1 MFREKS
7 ELPAFPSWRET
18 SRGRLD
24 TGGREPCTRPM
35 AVGSLL
41 PDIQGGLQSRVMDI
55 TVDDDLSRM
64 LLGASLCKI
73 KSKTWKKQRLFKLQ
87 EDFLT
92 IWYESKKSNKSKATF
107 SVVEIEA
114 VREGHQ
120 SEVLQSSAGEFPPER
135 CFTIV
140 FRGRRGNL
148 DLVAES
154 EEEAQRWAD
163 KNKDGR
169 MTFKEVK
176 NLLKMMN
183 IDMNEHHA
191 QHLFEM
197 ADMSRSGT
205 LEGIE
210 FVVFYKLLTQRDEL
224 QALFSSLSGD
234 GSVLSRG
241 ELAAFLRDFQRE
253 EGCEELRFAEELA
266 SAITEKHEL
275 SNIARSL
282 SVMTLDGFVRYL
294 TSPDGSL
301 WDQRHDSIGHDMT
314 RPLSHYFISSSHNTY
329 LMEDQ
334 LRGPSS
340 TEAYIR
346 AFRKGCRCVEL
357 DCWDGQNGEPVIYH
371 GHTLTSKILF
381 SDVIR
386 TIEKY
391 AFQVSDYPVILSI
404 ENHCSVAQQAVLA
417 RHMQSILGDKLLTA
431 PLAGLPSSQLP
442 SPEQLRGKVLV
453 KGKRLPGP
461 WPRET
466 VPVVNGHDESGEVS
480 DEDEAA
486 EMEDESVRNSVR
498 QRGKKCKQNL
508 SVELSNCVVYCRSVQ
523 FPGFSRP
530 RDQASAWDVSS
541 FTETKARKLLREDGN
556 EFVRHN
562 SLQLSRVYPA
572 GRRTD
577 SSNFNPQEFWNVGCQ
592 IVALNFQTAGD
603 EMDLHD
609 GHFRQNGGCGYVL
622 KPAFLCDPTTA
633 FQPENP
639 QPGTGLHT
647 VRLTIKVISG
657 QQLPKVPH
665 SNKGSIIDP
674 LVRVEVHGVPLD
686 NARYETKYIDNNGF
700 NPQWNEILSFNI
712 NVPEVAL
719 LRFVV
724 EDHDTATPND
734 FVAQYSIAFS
744 SLRQGYRHIPL
755 LSRDGTR
762 VEPSSLFIHV
772 KIADVTSQTGR
783 QTGKAT
789 GSLSAAECDS

>member
-1 MFREKS
+1 WIYDCF
-7 ELPAFPSWRET
+7 
-18 SRGRLD
+18 
-24 TGGREPCTRPM
+24 
-35 AVGSLL
+35 
-41 PDIQGGLQSRVMDI
+41 
-55 TVDDDLSRM
+55 
-64 LLGASLCKI
+64 
-73 KSKTWKKQRLFKLQ
+73 KK
-87 EDFLT
+87 
-92 IWYESKKSNKSKATF
+92 
-107 SVVEIEA
+107 
-114 VREGHQ
+114 
-120 SEVLQSSAGEFPPER
+120 
-135 CFTIV
+135 
-140 FRGRRGNL
+140 
-148 DLVAES
+148 
-154 EEEAQRWAD
+154 AD

-266 SAITEKHEL
+266 SSITERHEL

-340 TEAYIR
+340 TEAYISSR

-461 WPRET
+461 WPREA
-466 VPVVNGHDESGEVS
+466 VPVANGHDESGEVS

-486 EMEDESVRNSVR
+486 EMEDESVRNCVR

-508 SVELSNCVVYCRSVQ
+508 SMELSNCVVYCRSVQ

-530 RDQASAWDVSS
+530 RDQASAWDISS

-562 SLQLSRVYPA
+562 TLQLSRVYPA

-577 SSNFNPQEFWNVGCQ
+577 SSNYNPQEFWNVGCQ

-639 QPGTGLHT
+639 QPGIGLHT

-772 KIADVTSQTGR
+772 KIANVT
-783 QTGKAT
+783 
-789 GSLSAAECDS
+789 